1 MAITAEQYY
10 SFIAYG
16 LDGASSSPIPHLSFD
31 EGAFINFSNKFT
43 GVTPLLSWAGEIA
56 FKQASVNQT
65 LFIHDEVED
74 TAAVKLVFSKA
85 SDTYDCDVYIY
96 DKDNTLIGSVSAD
109 LPRTDYY
116 NETTNPLDPTPPLI
130 SGADIYLI
138 ASAFIDGNGDY
149 QVGMGLCWPMNNVWK
164 TLHPSTSNYIYS
176 GVMQYS
182 GLSNVFTAWQENMLP
197 WDSKGAAPY
206 GEAEGGGGLYNRYDY
221 EIPVP
226 ALPSYS
232 ICDSGFCGIYHV
244 TSAMLQA
251 LAAFMWDPS
260 FYSSIIKNY
269 ESPME
274 NIINLAICPML
285 SFTETAD
292 TIKIGNMDSN
302 ISASKLDTS
311 FYEIDCGNIS
321 VPEVYKTYADY
332 YTTIE
337 LFLPYIGK
345 TSIPIDDVM
354 NGDSGVI
361 NVVYHVDVFSGAC
374 TAFVRCY
381 TGRAWHVL
389 QQHQGNILSNLPLS
403 GANYMGVYSGML
415 RAASALMTGNVMGA
429 IESGL
434 NAKPSFTRT
443 GSVGSTSGLMGIQ
456 YPYLIFTTPK
466 YIVAEKFRELKGH
479 KSNLQVTI
487 GDETGFLSAEVTN
500 DDLIDF
506 DCTVEELEMVAE
518 KLREGIRLGS

>member
-1 MAITAEQYY
+1 MAITSEQYY
-10 SFIAYG
+10 SFIVYG
-16 LDGASSSPIPHLSFD
+16 LDGAAGSPVDQLYFD
-31 EGAFINFSNKFT
+31 EGPYIDLNEYININ
-43 GVTPLLSWAGEIA
+43 PLLHWTDEYDYYHN
-56 FKQASVNQT
+56 ASSHT
-65 LFIHDEVED
+65 LFIHAEVED
-74 TAAVKLVFSKA
+74 TTAVKIIFSKSA
-85 SDTYDCDVYIY
+85 DTYDYTLRWY
-96 DKDNTLIGSVSAD
+96 DKENNPVGGINTG
-109 LPRTDYY
+109 LPQSTYH
-116 NETTNPLDPTPPLI
+116 EMTTNPLDPTPPPL
-130 SGADIYLI
+130 SGADIFFI
-138 ASAFIDGNGDY
+138 FSAHINGNGEY
-149 QVGMGLCWPMNNVWK
+149 SVGAGLVWPMNPAWQA
-164 TLHPSTSNYIYS
+164 LHPASKNYIYA
-176 GVMQYS
+176 GQMLAQPLEAILV
-182 GLSNVFTAWQENMLP
+182 AWQENMLP

-206 GEAEGGGGLYNRYDY
+206 GEAEGGGGLYNRPDY
-221 EIPVP
+221 EITIPS
-226 ALPSYS
+226 LPSYS

-251 LAAFMWDPS
+251 LATFMWDPS

-274 NIINLAICPML
+274 NIVNLAICPML

-311 FYEIDCGNIS
+311 FYEIDCGNVS

-332 YTTIE
+332 YTNIE

-345 TSIPIDDVM
+345 TSIPVDDVM
-354 NGDSGVI
+354 NGDKGII

-415 RAASALMTGNVMGA
+415 RAASSIMTGNVMGA

-434 NAKPSFTRT
+434 NAKPSFSRT

-506 DCTVEELEMVAE
+506 DCTVEELEMVAQ